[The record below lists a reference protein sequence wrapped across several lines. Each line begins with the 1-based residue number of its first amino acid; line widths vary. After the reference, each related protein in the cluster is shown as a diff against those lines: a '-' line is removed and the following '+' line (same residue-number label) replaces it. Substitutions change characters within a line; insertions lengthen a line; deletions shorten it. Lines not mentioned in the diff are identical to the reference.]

1 MDSEIRDTKN
11 EPEGF
16 VDLLNYW
23 FQPFVKGMMF
33 GIGHYITYKMFGP
46 YIRRFFQP
54 ALKATN

>member
-33 GIGHYITYKMFGP
+33 GIGHYLTLYSLCF
-46 YIRRFFQP
+46 RVLRV
-54 ALKATN
+54 